1 MSEMITLITIVIFVG
16 GLCYEWGHSK
26 GYYKA
31 REIYREYLR
40 EKYNDINLFIDP
52 W

>member
-1 MSEMITLITIVIFVG
+1 MYEIITLITIVIFVG
-16 GLCYEWGHSK
+16 GLCYERGHHK

-40 EKYNDINLFIDP
+40 EKYNDINLFID
-52 W
+52 

>member
-1 MSEMITLITIVIFVG
+1 MSDMITLIMIAIIVG

-26 GYYKA
+26 GYNKA

-40 EKYNDINLFIDP
+40 EKYTDINLFIDP